1 MIARQWIIEHCGA
14 QVSSLR
20 RASPIELLRQRLG
33 FVFHAGELG
42 VIDYNGG
49 GHVNRSLLNIVL
61 HDLVLLTGHR
71 GAEAAAHCDRINS
84 CLLILPLEQF

>member
-61 HDLVLLTGHR
+61 HDLVLLLLAIVARRPRHTATG
-71 GAEAAAHCDRINS
+71 S
-84 CLLILPLEQF
+84 ILAT